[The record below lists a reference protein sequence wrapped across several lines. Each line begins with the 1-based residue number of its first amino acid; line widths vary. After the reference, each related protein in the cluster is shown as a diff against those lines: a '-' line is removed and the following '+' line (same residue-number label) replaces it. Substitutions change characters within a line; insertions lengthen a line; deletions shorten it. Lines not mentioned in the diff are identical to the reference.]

1 VDVKKAIWTFEVPRP
16 DERGV
21 ATIHTDGGSIQR
33 ILSAGR
39 VNGVVVVWAE
49 VRVEPNYPSAHELVI
64 VAAGREINSSIT
76 GDYVGSVVL
85 GGIVADMV
93 WHVFERRQ
101 AL

>member
-1 VDVKKAIWTFEVPRP
+1 MKVIWTFEVPKP
-16 DERGV
+16 DERGL
-21 ATIHTDGGSIQR
+21 ATIRTGNGNIQR
-33 ILSAGR
+33 VLSAGQA
-39 VNGVVVVWAE
+39 NGVVVVWAE